1 MQAEQGQYGPEF
13 TYQKTRFRNKIYGGA
28 VTENITQAL
37 ARIVVAYQMCAIKK
51 KLDEHS
57 ARKADGKIRRV
68 VHMVHDEVV
77 VVVPD
82 EEAQETKAMMEK
94 IMSKSPSWAKGL
106 PLACEAGLGKN
117 YGEAK

>member
-1 MQAEQGQYGPEF
+1 MKKVEITLSFDEEKLEALEF
-13 TYQKTRFRNKIYGGA
+13 VLRKEKTT
-28 VTENITQAL
+28 V
-37 ARIVVAYQMCAIKK
+37 KK
-51 KLDEHS
+51 KLDERS
-57 ARKADGKIRRV
+57 ALKADGKIRRV

-82 EEAQETKAMMEK
+82 EEAQETKAMMEM